1 MSVRIACILWPNRD
15 AALRRPRV
23 WAACLDALEGF
34 SSAVED
40 AEAGIAYAD
49 ITALEPHFE
58 DLILL
63 GRVLARAAYNAS
75 MIYPQVGIASAPF
88 AAQMAAQNALPG
100 QVVILAEGDEREF
113 LSPLLLDN
121 LNLDDWTRD
130 TLMASGL
137 LTLGDLAS
145 LPSST
150 VLNRFG
156 LAGVRAHRL
165 ARAEVDRPLR
175 PRQSVS
181 RESSRQ
187 TFEMPIYES
196 LRLRALAAIQVRD
209 LAERLRVRG
218 LQCARIRLT
227 GELATEDILQTNRR
241 LTMTTSSPTALVR
254 LADDALAEWPL
265 ALGII
270 ALTVALDT
278 MPKTDS
284 GENILRFR
292 TTARKHGET

>member
-1 MSVRIACILWPNRD
+1 V
-15 AALRRPRV
+15 
-23 WAACLDALEGF
+23 
-34 SSAVED
+34 
-40 AEAGIAYAD
+40 
-49 ITALEPHFE
+49 TALEPHFE
-58 DLILL
+58 DLITL

-75 MIYPQVGIASAPF
+75 IIYPQVGIARDPF
-88 AAQMAAQNALPG
+88 TAQMAAQNALPG
-100 QVVILAEGDEREF
+100 QVIILAEGDERDF

-121 LNLDDWTRD
+121 LSLDEWTRD
-130 TLMASGL
+130 TMMAAGL
-137 LTLGDLAS
+137 LTLGDLAG
-145 LPSST
+145 LSSSV
-150 VLNRFG
+150 VLDRFG

-218 LQCARIRLT
+218 LHCARVRLT
-227 GELATEDILQTNRR
+227 GELATDDILQSNRR
-241 LTMTTSSPTALVR
+241 LSTPTSSPTQLIR
-254 LADDALAEWPL
+254 MADDALAEWPL

-278 MPKTDS
+278 EPKSEPKDTV
-284 GENILRFR
+284 LRFPVTR
-292 TTARKHGET
+292 RPSQ